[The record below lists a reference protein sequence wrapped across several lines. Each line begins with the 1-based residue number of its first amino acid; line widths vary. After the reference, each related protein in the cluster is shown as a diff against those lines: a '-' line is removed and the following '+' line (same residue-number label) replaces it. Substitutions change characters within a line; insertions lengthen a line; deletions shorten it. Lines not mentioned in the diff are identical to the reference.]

1 MASSHSEL
9 LQPESGAPHVLQTR
23 YIILDEADMMLSM
36 GFSDD
41 VEIILGAVPEQRQ
54 TLLFSATMPGWV
66 RLLLPMTLHGTE
78 AP

>member
-1 MASSHSEL
+1 MVHPCLA
-9 LQPESGAPHVLQTR
+9 QTR
-23 YIILDEADMMLSM
+23 FIILDEADMMLSM

-66 RLLLPMTLHGTE
+66 RLFAATVHWECNAG
-78 AP
+78 